1 MHDRRSV
8 YHRSVSQPLTAAE
21 LAALARVRVE
31 DVEQYVKRGLLDI
44 DGDGILD
51 ELDVLRLRILV
62 HYRGVGY
69 SLDELEE
76 AIRARSRGILYVDL
90 LFATDAEALTPE
102 QVAEHSGLDAGD
114 VNALRRAIG
123 LSGPIPS
130 EDLKF
135 FEVAKGLVDGGVPFK
150 VLLDLAR
157 VYGDTLRRLAQSEV
171 RMIRSFV
178 TEPGRSTV
186 LKDRAQSE
194 RLQAVQELIGP
205 ILEPLL
211 LNIHR
216 QHLLRASVQEALA
229 DVEAAERGEDRDSLE
244 AAIVF
249 VDLASFTPLAQ
260 VHGDEVA
267 ADVLDRFDE
276 LVRELLE
283 AHSGTL
289 VKQIG
294 DAFMLTFS
302 DPADA
307 TRFVVDLDEAA
318 VREPNFPAIRAGI
331 NAGPVLYRVGDYV
344 GNTVNVASRIA
355 AIAKAHEILMTQ
367 GVAKAAEAAGLP
379 LEHAGE
385 RRLAGVEEP
394 QALWRIARVGERA
407 TRRERDPVCGMAVGE
422 DAVAHLAYGG
432 YEYAFCSHA
441 CLRKFLEDPTRY
453 VEPNEREKPEL

>member
-8 YHRSVSQPLTAAE
+8 YHRGVAQPLSAAD

-31 DVEQYVKRGLLDI
+31 DVEQYLQRGLLDP
-44 DGDGILD
+44 DGDGVLD

-69 SLDELEE
+69 SLDELTE
-76 AIRARSRGILYVDL
+76 AIRARSRGILYADL
-90 LFATDAEALTPE
+90 LFASDDDALTPE
-102 QVAEHSGLDAGD
+102 QVSERSGVSADD

-123 LSGPIPS
+123 LSGPIPV

-135 FEVAKGLVDGGVPFK
+135 FEAVKGLVDGGVPLK
-150 VLLDLAR
+150 VLLDVGR

-171 RMIRSFV
+171 RMIRSFI
-178 TEPGRSTV
+178 TEPGRSSV

-194 RLQAVQELIGP
+194 RLQAVQDLVGP

-229 DVEAAERGEDRDSLE
+229 DIEAADRGEDRDSLE

-267 ADVLDRFDE
+267 AEVLDRFDE

-283 AHSGTL
+283 AHNGTL

-294 DAFMLTFS
+294 DAFMLTFI
-302 DPADA
+302 DPAEA
-307 TRFVVDLDEAA
+307 VRFVVDLDERG
-318 VREPNFPAIRAGI
+318 VREPNFPAMRAGI

-344 GNTVNVASRIA
+344 GNTVIVASRIA
-355 AIAKAHEILMTQ
+355 AIAKAHEILMTEP
-367 GVAKAAEAAGLP
+367 VATAAQAARLP
-379 LEHAGE
+379 IEHAGE
-385 RRLAGVEEP
+385 RRLVGVEKP
-394 QALWRIARVGERA
+394 VALWRIARVGERA

-422 DAVAHLAYGG
+422 DAVAHLSYGG

-441 CLRKFLEDPTRY
+441 CLRRFLDDPTRY
-453 VEPNEREKPEL
+453 VEPSRTKPEL